1 MVYVNK
7 DLKSIHFVMTNY
19 SNEKIY
25 AVKSLFID
33 NEMIVEGIQR
43 DKKLKMNMHSFVKMC
58 ASSEKLEVSKKK
70 LW

>member
-7 DLKSIHFVMTNY
+7 DLRSIHFVMTNND

-33 NEMIVEGIQR
+33 NEMIVEGIQQ
-43 DKKLKMNMHSFVKMC
+43 DKKLKMNMQSFVKMC
-58 ASSEKLEVSKKK
+58 ASSEKKELGD